1 MLNEFRKI
9 MHEENE
15 NFNKENINK
24 ENMKKNWTEI
34 LEKNAVT

>member
-1 MLNEFRKI
+1 

-24 ENMKKNWTEI
+24 ENIKKNWTEI